1 MDQTV
6 HFPVKLDTPPQA
18 EMSQE
23 HVCRLDN
30 GVEMTLT
37 VQVIIASYVI
47 KHNFPETKAV
57 V

>member
-6 HFPVKLDTPPQA
+6 HFPVKLVTPPQA

-30 GVEMTLT
+30 GVERISI
-37 VQVIIASYVI
+37 VQVIID
-47 KHNFPETKAV
+47 
-57 V
+57 

>member
-6 HFPVKLDTPPQA
+6 HFPVKRDTPPQA

-30 GVEMTLT
+30 GVERIST
-37 VQVIIASYVI
+37 VQVIID
-47 KHNFPETKAV
+47 
-57 V
+57 